1 MVKKMSEQAFKE
13 RINELEKELEEKTRD
28 INQYLDRI
36 EQLENN
42 VLKLEGL
49 IEEAESEGGF
59 DREKVQETKLSI
71 ELDQKEREL
80 RELKNKM
87 GFLRKEKIE
96 LQKQVEKGIQPK
108 NESTVI
114 RIKEKTE
121 SGPFE
126 ALVKELQNKINKQ
139 QIVIDNLKKGES
151 INEIDSGEIQSDQ
164 KTKDQKIITLQ
175 EEISQLR
182 AQLETKKKGT
192 LKGNTIDPITISLT
206 EELQDKLN
214 KTKRQAKILYQ
225 RLSKYEDVETVSR
238 LKNIEED
245 VILTEEDVNQLKQQL
260 DSKTRKIEELE
271 QTISD
276 LKNAKSDSLLNDI
289 PIPNSGMI
297 SELTDELQ
305 KKLNKAK
312 IRISELETQLETRT
326 EGKQVI
332 SKVDDKFKNTVS
344 EKNELIDDLKTKL
357 QSKELLLLNKQE
369 EIEAIKNE
377 AMRCNSEIE
386 NLQEKLTTKD
396 QQINS
401 LNTQIKAITQQSE
414 NEISEK
420 SANLLIR
427 IQELKG
433 LVNELQKE
441 NTQHLIEIAE
451 LRK

>member
-1 MVKKMSEQAFKE
+1 MSEQAFQA

-96 LQKQVEKGIQPK
+96 LQKQIEKGIPPK

-139 QIVIDNLKKGES
+139 QIVIDKLKKGES

-164 KTKDQKIITLQ
+164 KTKDQKIVSLQ
-175 EEISQLR
+175 EEISQLK
-182 AQLETKKKGT
+182 AQLETKEKGT
-192 LKGNTIDPITISLT
+192 LKGKTTDTITKSLT

-214 KTKRQAKILYQ
+214 KTKRQVKILYQ
-225 RLSKYEDVETVSR
+225 HLSKYEDVENVSGF
-238 LKNIEED
+238 KNIKDE
-245 VILTEEDVNQLKQQL
+245 VILTEEDVNQLKRQL
-260 DSKTRKIEELE
+260 NDKTRKIKELE
-271 QTISD
+271 KRISD
-276 LKNAKSDSLLNDI
+276 LENTKSDSLLNNV
-289 PIPNSGMI
+289 PLPNSGMI

-312 IRISELETQLETRT
+312 IRINELETQLKQKT
-326 EGKQVI
+326 EGKQVV
-332 SKVDDKFKNTVS
+332 SKIDDKLKNTVS
-344 EKNELIDDLKTKL
+344 EKNDLIDDLKSKL
-357 QSKELLLLNKQE
+357 LSKEELLLNKQE

-386 NLQEKLTTKD
+386 NLQEKLATKD
-396 QQINS
+396 QQIKN
-401 LNTQIKAITQQSE
+401 LNTQIKTITQQSE

-420 SANLLIR
+420 STNLLIR
-427 IQELKG
+427 IQELKS
-433 LVNELQKE
+433 LVNELKKE